1 MRGRSNWLCFIHWHA
16 CLFGILIIE
25 VENNRLACVHGLDFG
40 SRFVL
45 ATTTAAA
52 ATTSTRTRLAI
63 DRRSRVMRRLR
74 WRGVRTFGDGLDN
87 RRGRRNR

>member
-1 MRGRSNWLCFIHWHA
+1 VSCRCRRACFV
-16 CLFGILIIE
+16 GILVVE
-25 VENNRLACVHGLDFG
+25 VENDRSCGICGVQVVSAFILAAA
-40 SRFVL
+40 
-45 ATTTAAA
+45 ATAA